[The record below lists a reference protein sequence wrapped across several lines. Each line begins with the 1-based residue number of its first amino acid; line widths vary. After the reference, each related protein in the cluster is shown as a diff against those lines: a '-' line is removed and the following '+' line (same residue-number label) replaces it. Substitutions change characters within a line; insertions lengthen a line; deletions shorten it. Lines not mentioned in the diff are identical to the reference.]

1 MSEAKIYKKQE
12 VSEDYVAEPMAMKYS
27 AVAEDAGYLNDD
39 ILVDAMKYTQ
49 TAREKGQMIPNGE
62 VYGLLAGRMGWK

>member
-1 MSEAKIYKKQE
+1 MRYKHTH
-12 VSEDYVAEPMAMKYS
+12 
-27 AVAEDAGYLNDD
+27 
-39 ILVDAMKYTQ
+39 ILVDAIKYTQ

>member
-1 MSEAKIYKKQE
+1 MSEAKSYKKQE

-39 ILVDAMKYTQ
+39 ILVDAINIRK
-49 TAREKGQMIPNGE
+49 RPVKR
-62 VYGLLAGRMGWK
+62 GR

>member
-1 MSEAKIYKKQE
+1 MSEAKSYKKQE

-39 ILVDAMKYTQ
+39 ILVDAIKYTQ

-62 VYGLLAGRMGWK
+62 VYGLSLIHI